1 MKTIHDW
8 FNEYGESHQNK
19 TNKLIHWICIPLIF
33 WSIIALLS
41 LIPDPLLNIFSNSFL
56 NGIMHWGTVVIFLGL
71 FFYMRLSRSIFFGM
85 LVFSILVLMDIYL
98 VVYLFDAHQFW
109 GLFKS
114 IKIDGRRF
122 LMIMSIIVFI
132 LSWILQFIGHKIEG
146 KKPSFLKDIQFLLI
160 GPAWLLGFIY
170 KKNNIKI

>member
-19 TNKLIHWICIPLIF
+19 TNKLIHWVCIPLIF

-41 LIPDPLLNIFSNSFL
+41 LIPDQLLNIFNNSFL

-71 FFYMRLSRSIFFGM
+71 LFYMRLSRSIFFGM

-114 IKIDGRRF
+114 IQIDGRIF
-122 LMIMSIIVFI
+122 LMITSIIVFI

-146 KKPSFLKDIQFLLI
+146 KKPSFLKDVQFLLI

>member
-19 TNKLIHWICIPLIF
+19 TNKLIHWVCIPLIF

-56 NGIMHWGTVVIFLGL
+56 NGVMHWGTVVIFLGL
-71 FFYMRLSRSIFFGM
+71 LFYIRLSMSIFFGM

-109 GLFKS
+109 GLFNS
-114 IKIDGRRF
+114 TQIDGKRF
-122 LMIMSIIVFI
+122 LMITSIIVFI
-132 LSWILQFIGHKIEG
+132 SSWILQFIGHKIEG

>member
-1 MKTIHDW
+1 MKNIQDW
-8 FNEYGESHQNK
+8 FSEYGESHQNK

-41 LIPDPLLNIFSNSFL
+41 LIPDTLLNVFNNPFINDL
-56 NGIMHWGTVVIFLGL
+56 IHWGTFVIFLGL
-71 FFYMRLSRSIFFGM
+71 LFYLRLSISIFLGM
-85 LVFSILVLMDIYL
+85 LVFSILVLLDVYL
-98 VVYLFDAHQFW
+98 TVYLFEAHKYW

-114 IKIDGRRF
+114 LEMDGDLF
-122 LMIMSIIVFI
+122 LLILSIIVFI
-132 LSWILQFIGHKIEG
+132 GSWILQFIGHKIEG

-170 KKNNIKI
+170 KKNNIKL